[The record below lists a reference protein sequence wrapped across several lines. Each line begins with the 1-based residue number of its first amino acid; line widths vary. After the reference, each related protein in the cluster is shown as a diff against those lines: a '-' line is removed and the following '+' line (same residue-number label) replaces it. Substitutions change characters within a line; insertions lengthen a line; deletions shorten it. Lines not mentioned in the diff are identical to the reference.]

1 MNAEIHR
8 DVGAYVL
15 GALDA
20 DARAEF
26 EHHLDACE
34 QCRNELVDLVPLPG
48 LMAAVDFEELPI
60 ADPTSVSDV
69 VAVASRQ
76 FGAIERSR
84 RRWRGASVGLAAA
97 AAVAVVLFIGE
108 RADPVPAGDLVGD
121 IELAITSTEPIDGR
135 IAFDER
141 RWGTRLELDLA
152 GLPSRDGYEVWVVTG
167 DGAWE
172 LAASFGPIDTSS
184 CRIIGSTKMR
194 PDDIAMVV
202 VTTTDRTEELV
213 WATQP

>member
-1 MNAEIHR
+1 MIEDIHK

-20 DARAEF
+20 DSRAQF
-26 EHHLDACE
+26 EHHLSSCD
-34 QCRNELVDLVPLPG
+34 QCRGELLDLVPLPG
-48 LMAAVDFEELPI
+48 LMAAVDFEDLTV
-60 ADPTSVSDV
+60 AGPTSVSDV
-69 VAVASRQ
+69 VASARGQYAAV
-76 FGAIERSR
+76 ENSR
-84 RRWRGASVGLAAA
+84 RRWRVASLGLGAA
-97 AAVAVVLFIGE
+97 AAVAMVLFIGA
-108 RADPVPAGDLVGD
+108 RTDVAPAGDLAGD

-141 RWGTRLELDLA
+141 LWGTRVELDLA
-152 GLPSRDGYEVWVVTG
+152 GLPARDGYEVWVVTG

-172 LAASFGPIDTSS
+172 IAASFGPLDVSS
-184 CRIIGSTKMR
+184 CRIVGSTKMR
-194 PDDIAMVV
+194 PGDIAMVV